1 MKDSAD
7 LHLPRFNLPRFSSN
21 AAPILAITAA
31 VIVALWIGLLP
42 WHAVAQSRYLN
53 DGIEPDRKNPIR
65 LRDAANRECITI
77 RGRIR
82 GQAINKTI
90 VDHYLDVT
98 NICPKII
105 RVKACYVTSTRCVE
119 FDVRSRES
127 KEVLLGVTTTNPS
140 TPFFRFDFT
149 EKSLF

>member
-1 MKDSAD
+1 MKSSLD
-7 LHLPRFNLPRFSSN
+7 LHLPRISSKVAPYLVIATALV
-21 AAPILAITAA
+21 AAIST
-31 VIVALWIGLLP
+31 GLLSR
-42 WHAVAQSRYLN
+42 HATAQSRYFN

-77 RGRIR
+77 KGRVR

-127 KEVLLGVTTTNPS
+127 KEVLLGVATANPS

>member
-1 MKDSAD
+1 MNDSVD
-7 LHLPRFNLPRFSSN
+7 LRLLRFNSH
-21 AAPILAITAA
+21 AAPFLTITVAL
-31 VIVALWIGLLP
+31 IVALSTGLLP
-42 WHAVAQSRYLN
+42 QHAAGQSRYLN

-77 RGRIR
+77 KGRVR

-105 RVKACYVTSTRCVE
+105 RVKACYATSTRCVE
-119 FDVRSRES
+119 FDIRSRES
-127 KEVLLGVTTTNPS
+127 KEVLLGVTTASPS

>member
-1 MKDSAD
+1 MRIPVD
-7 LHLPRFNLPRFSSN
+7 LHLPRLKSN
-21 AAPILAITAA
+21 AAPNLAVTIA
-31 VIVALWIGLLP
+31 VAVALSAGPQIR
-42 WHAVAQSRYLN
+42 HAAAQPRYLD
-53 DGIEPDRKNPIR
+53 DGILPDRKNPIR

-77 RGRIR
+77 RGRVR
-82 GQAINKTI
+82 AQAINKTI

-119 FDVRSRES
+119 FDVHSRER
-127 KEVLLGVTTTNPS
+127 KEVLLGVATANPS

-149 EKSLF
+149 EKGLF